1 MIYNKP
7 IFNVNP
13 NDFINPNFDL
23 WQAATSVTTN
33 SAYAADMW
41 QNFRIGST
49 YTTSQQVNTGL
60 NLGFNCQYFHRT
72 AVTSVAGSTNNMYV
86 GTYFEDVRNFA
97 GTTRTYSFWAK
108 ADAAKN
114 IALEWRQTF
123 GTTGGPS
130 TFVTAQVDTIPLTT
144 SWTKYTR
151 TVTFPSIAGKTIGT
165 DENSSYTQLRI
176 WFDAGSTYNA
186 NTNSLGQQSGTYDI
200 GQFMMCEGFQVVPYV
215 QHGGSAA
222 ANLSACQRYYEK
234 SWDLTTAVGANVAEG
249 CITGVAFSTTG
260 ILANQGYKVTK
271 RTTPTVLIYGRDG
284 TINKVSTIGGG
295 LVTGSV
301 NSSSSESINKIGN
314 IGYDTASF
322 TAQTTYRFHFV
333 ADARF

>member
-23 WQAATSVTTN
+23 WQAATSVTAN
-33 SAYAADMW
+33 STYAADMW

-49 YTTSQQVNTGL
+49 FTTSQQVNTGL

-72 AVTSVAGSTNNMYV
+72 VVTSVAGSTNNMYTA
-86 GTYFEDVRNFA
+86 TYFEDVRNFA

-130 TFVTAQVDTIPLTT
+130 TTVTAQVDTIPLTT
-144 SWTKYTR
+144 SWTRYTR

-215 QHGGSAA
+215 QHGGSMA
-222 ANLSACQRYYEK
+222 ANIIACQRYYEK
-234 SWDLTTAVGANVAEG
+234 SWEDGTAIGTSTSVNLFTCVGTATTTMLPEAP
-249 CITGVAFSTTG
+249 F
-260 ILANQGYKVTK
+260 KVRK
-271 RTTPTVLIYGRDG
+271 RTTPTVTIYGRTGTVNKVGTRGSTDYAGLVNGVSVTPERIG
-284 TINKVSTIGGG
+284 TIS
-295 LVTGSV
+295 
-301 NSSSSESINKIGN
+301 
-314 IGYDTASF
+314 YDTASF
-322 TAQTTYRFHFV
+322 TIDAMGRIHYV